1 MAGVTV
7 AFDTLKAA
15 TRLRRAG
22 FDEDKARALVS
33 TFAEG
38 MVENLATKQDL
49 VLLATKEDLV
59 PLATKEEIDRLATK
73 DEIVKLAS
81 KGEVAALRADVATKA
96 EPRTGMTAKDELAAL
111 RAETKAGFEM
121 LRTEL
126 IKFQER
132 MTVRMGT
139 AIGAAVAILV
149 AVDKLL

>member
-1 MAGVTV
+1 MADVTV

-15 TRLRRAG
+15 TRLQRAG

-38 MVENLATKQDL
+38 MVENFATKQDL
-49 VLLATKEDLV
+49 ERPTA
-59 PLATKEEIDRLATK
+59 KEELA
-73 DEIVKLAS
+73 V
-81 KGEVAALRADVATKA
+81 LRSETATKA
-96 EPRTGMTAKDELAAL
+96 DC
-111 RAETKAGFEM
+111 EM

-126 IKFQER
+126 IRFQDR

>member
-15 TRLRRAG
+15 TRLQRAG

-49 VLLATKEDLV
+49 V
-59 PLATKEEIDRLATK
+59 PLATKEEVAKLATK
-73 DEIVKLAS
+73 DELAT
-81 KGEVAALRADVATKA
+81 LRAEMAT
-96 EPRTGMTAKDELAAL
+96 KDELAAL
-111 RAETKAGFEM
+111 RAKTEAGFAT
-121 LRTEL
+121 LRAE
-126 IKFQER
+126 IAKVQER

>member
-15 TRLRRAG
+15 TRLQRAG
-22 FDEDKARALVS
+22 FDQDKARALVS

-49 VLLATKEDLV
+49 VLLATKEDLL
-59 PLATKEEIDRLATK
+59 PLATKEEIA
-73 DEIVKLAS
+73 ELAS
-81 KGEVAALRADVATKA
+81 KDELAAVRAEMATKN
-96 EPRTGMTAKDELAAL
+96 KLAAL
-111 RAETKAGFEM
+111 RAETTAGFAT
-121 LRTEL
+121 LRAE
-126 IKFQER
+126 IAKVQER

>member
-15 TRLRRAG
+15 TRLQRAG

-49 VLLATKEDLV
+49 VLLATKEDLL
-59 PLATKEEIDRLATK
+59 PLATK
-73 DEIVKLAS
+73 DEIAALAS
-81 KGEVAALRADVATKA
+81 KDEVAALRGDVATKA
-96 EPRTGMTAKDELAAL
+96 EPRTGMTAKDDLAAL

-139 AIGAAVAILV
+139 ALGAAVAILV
-149 AVDKLL
+149 AIDKLL

>member
-15 TRLRRAG
+15 TRLQRAG

-49 VLLATKEDLV
+49 V
-59 PLATKEEIDRLATK
+59 PLATKEEVAKLATK
-73 DEIVKLAS
+73 DELAT
-81 KGEVAALRADVATKA
+81 LRAEMAT
-96 EPRTGMTAKDELAAL
+96 KDELAAL
-111 RAETKAGFEM
+111 RAETEAGFAT
-121 LRTEL
+121 LRAE
-126 IKFQER
+126 IAKVQER

>member
-15 TRLRRAG
+15 TRLQRAG

-49 VLLATKEDLV
+49 V
-59 PLATKEEIDRLATK
+59 PLATKEEVAKLATK
-73 DEIVKLAS
+73 DELAT
-81 KGEVAALRADVATKA
+81 LRAEMAT
-96 EPRTGMTAKDELAAL
+96 KDELAAL
-111 RAETKAGFEM
+111 RAETEAGFAM
-121 LRTEL
+121 LRAE
-126 IKFQER
+126 IAKVQER